1 MRVDAS
7 RPNFYPALRRAGCSR
22 DASRCITSA
31 LVIASAESCGQMDF
45 MFKPHRPADREES
58 AVQAIGRGFRR
69 ARARHG
75 LSQRSLAASSGV
87 PQSTISR
94 LETGSRTSIR
104 VAHLARLVAI
114 LGQVGIELDDR

>member
-7 RPNFYPALRRAGCSR
+7 LPSW
-22 DASRCITSA
+22 
-31 LVIASAESCGQMDF
+31 VIASAEPCGLLDSMF
-45 MFKPHRPADREES
+45 MPHRSNREE
-58 AVQAIGRGFRR
+58 AGVRAIGRGFRH

-75 LSQRSLAASSGV
+75 LSQRSLAALSGV

-114 LGQVGIELDDR
+114 VGQITIDLDDR